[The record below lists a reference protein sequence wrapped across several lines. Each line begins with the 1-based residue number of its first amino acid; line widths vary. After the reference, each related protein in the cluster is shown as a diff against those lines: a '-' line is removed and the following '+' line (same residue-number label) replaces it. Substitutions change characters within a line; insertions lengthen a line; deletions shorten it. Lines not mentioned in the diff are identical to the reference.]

1 MAKFACWDV
10 CDASFWLIRA
20 RIMLNSLLLPEAAK
34 NGPRNKPTKPQPF
47 HALPTPFKI
56 FKDFNGFH
64 MSRETPLGPP
74 DVGHRAHA
82 CGTQKQSHQGKIW
95 STMSITWSML
105 RLLSY
110 LVALLQ
116 SQGAN
121 FIYVLCTSLHG
132 SHPNNFSLNG
142 YPNNY
147 PNNWDT
153 VFSYIYVLFCT
164 FMVYLAL
171 SSIVTVIV
179 TTFIMNIPPI
189 QPQKTPRILQGCP
202 RRSGSCLDHCQRN
215 RGSSKL
221 KTATFEWPCGLVT
234 WGTQA
239 LYIIYCILYIIY
251 YIFYSILFI

>member
-1 MAKFACWDV
+1 MYVMPLFGWSEPELCWTH
-10 CDASFWLIRA
+10 CFWSSEKRP
-20 RIMLNSLLLPEAAK
+20 SY
-34 NGPRNKPTKPQPF
+34 KPTKPQPF

-82 CGTQKQSHQGKIW
+82 CGTQKQSQGKIW

-121 FIYVLCTSLHG
+121 FIYVLCTSLG
-132 SHPNNFSLNG
+132 LEVIPIISLNG

-153 VFSYIYVLFCT
+153 FFLIYT
-164 FMVYLAL
+164 
-171 SSIVTVIV
+171 
-179 TTFIMNIPPI
+179 
-189 QPQKTPRILQGCP
+189 
-202 RRSGSCLDHCQRN
+202 
-215 RGSSKL
+215 
-221 KTATFEWPCGLVT
+221 
-234 WGTQA
+234 
-239 LYIIYCILYIIY
+239 Y
-251 YIFYSILFI
+251 YSVHLWYT